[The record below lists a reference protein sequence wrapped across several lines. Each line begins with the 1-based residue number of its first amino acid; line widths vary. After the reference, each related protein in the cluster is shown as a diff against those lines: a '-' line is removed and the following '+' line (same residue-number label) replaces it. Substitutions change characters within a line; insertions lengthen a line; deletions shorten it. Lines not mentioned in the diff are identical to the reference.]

1 MQRSICGTEVEN
13 LWNSKSI
20 SNNIKNKF
28 KIIGVVFC
36 PNTRC
41 TPGLVLHPVCELP
54 NKCVCQ
60 ITNKWDLK
68 INVFARTWTSR
79 SFHQKAM
86 STYLP
91 SCPLQPASDGVHQ
104 IHPSPAFFFHQN
116 PIFWMGV
123 RPRQILGTHINWNN
137 FRRPPFIHR
146 PTNIA
151 ANMALAGDQP
161 GANIVVQLCRQDRNT
176 NKLLTSI
183 QPVTNMSVLARN
195 WFNASLVK
203 SKVGMWEHIYHS
215 IQTYS
220 QADH

>member
-137 FRRPPFIHR
+137 FRRPPFHPPPNWYCSQYGSAWWPTWCQYCR
-146 PTNIA
+146 PTLQTRQKHKQIVDINTTG
-151 ANMALAGDQP
+151 NQYVCP
-161 GANIVVQLCRQDRNT
+161 GTELIKCV
-176 NKLLTSI
+176 
-183 QPVTNMSVLARN
+183 P
-195 WFNASLVK
+195 
-203 SKVGMWEHIYHS
+203 
-215 IQTYS
+215 
-220 QADH
+220 